1 MKKSVNK
8 KLPVILALSAAAVV
22 IAAVCIVGV
31 LLSQKDYDTVKDN
44 ENSSKAVS
52 SQKAPQSSAS
62 SDSAY
67 AAIKVTNGFNDE
79 SFDPVFYTKR
89 LYELKSQFGIDAFDS
104 VSDLSVSA
112 VVQLA
117 FCHIYYD
124 SLTEMPDEKN
134 MLFRQ
139 VLPESI
145 SEKITELFGKNNV
158 DVSKSDL
165 YNKDSG
171 LVEMWQ
177 PKLGAMVYANVS
189 CDKTGDGQYTLTA
202 TFFKEED
209 KTQKD
214 STVTGVFEKQGD
226 GYIIKSMKTQ

>member
-1 MKKSVNK
+1 MKKTANK

-31 LLSQKDYDTVKDN
+31 LMSQKDYDTVKDN
-44 ENSSKAVS
+44 ESSKAAS

-62 SDSAY
+62 SGSAY

-79 SFDPVFYTKR
+79 SFDAVFYTKR
-89 LYELKSQFGIDAFDS
+89 LYELKYQFGIDKFDS

-112 VVQLA
+112 VVQFA

-124 SLTEMPDEKN
+124 SLTDMPDEKN

-145 SEKITELFGKNNV
+145 SEKITDLFGKNNV

-165 YNKDSG
+165 YNKDNG

-177 PKLGAMVYANVS
+177 PKLGATVYANAS
-189 CDKTGDGQYTLTA
+189 CEKTGDGQYTLTA

-226 GYIIKSMKTQ
+226 GYIIKSMKSQ